1 MWKKARTYYI
11 LLAIAMTTAMFFMD
25 FATITDGE
33 DSIGIKYYEKL
44 AYLVMLIM
52 LLTANILSFF
62 TYKVPFLQSRVC
74 MLTALLMLGFQIWL
88 AIDFFSYND
97 QMTFSIS
104 AIFPIAGAIL
114 NAMASRS
121 ALVDGV
127 TVTAYKA
134 LSKKKKKK

>member
-1 MWKKARTYYI
+1 MYEAIDRYVFSLIEQSTPERTVWNIERVREGVPTNWNYI
-11 LLAIAMTTAMFFMD
+11 
-25 FATITDGE
+25 DG
-33 DSIGIKYYEKL
+33 
-44 AYLVMLIM
+44 
-52 LLTANILSFF
+52 
-62 TYKVPFLQSRVC
+62 C

-114 NAMASRS
+114 DAMASRS